1 MVKILLNSE
10 RYKLI
15 HFIQNNLTLET
26 VLRYKIPSDIN
37 NLKRI
42 NCYRGLRHKVWLP
55 VRKQRTR
62 TNIRT
67 RKYIKL

>member
-42 NCYRGLRHKVWLP
+42 NCYRGLRHKV
-55 VRKQRTR
+55 
-62 TNIRT
+62 
-67 RKYIKL
+67 